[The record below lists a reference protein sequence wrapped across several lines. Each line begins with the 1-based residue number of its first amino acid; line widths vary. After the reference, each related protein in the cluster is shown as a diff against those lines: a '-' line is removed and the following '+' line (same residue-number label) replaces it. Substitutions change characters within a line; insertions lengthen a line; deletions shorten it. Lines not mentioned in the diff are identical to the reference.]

1 LPLTSG
7 NPKIELAA
15 DGVRWT
21 LTLPISMR
29 RWQFIFI
36 AVLVALL
43 FGGGSKAMTVAP
55 NRWTPEKGNP
65 AYTHDGVGNLT
76 SILYPQ
82 SSILCAYDGLNRLTN
97 MVDAAGNHGFAWTP
111 ASQLASEWDA
121 WATNFYGYSQGLRIG
136 LTNVEPGGN
145 WVQTYS
151 YDDGWRLQAILSPAG
166 DFGYGYNPGSASP
179 LVTGIALPN
188 GANIVNS
195 YDSLAR
201 LRQTSL
207 NNYWGHALDSY
218 TYTPDPLGLRTN
230 IVKGSVFIFCILQ
243 D

>member
-1 LPLTSG
+1 
-7 NPKIELAA
+7 
-15 DGVRWT
+15 
-21 LTLPISMR
+21 
-29 RWQFIFI
+29 
-36 AVLVALL
+36 
-43 FGGGSKAMTVAP
+43 
-55 NRWTPEKGNP
+55 
-65 AYTHDGVGNLT
+65 
-76 SILYPQ
+76 
-82 SSILCAYDGLNRLTN
+82 
-97 MVDAAGNHGFAWTP
+97 MVDLAGNHAFARGQP
-111 ASQLASEWDA
+111 ASQLASECDA

-166 DFGYGYNPGSASP
+166 DFGYSYNLGSASP
-179 LVTGIALPN
+179 LVTGISLPN

-230 IVKGSVFIFCILQ
+230 IVRGLGWRPTPSMWVSTPSGN
-243 D
+243 